1 MRLSDIN
8 ETVLATLPP
17 EVQVAI
23 IEASTS
29 TDVNEVVAIAVV
41 AVFCVFIITPIN

>member
-1 MRLSDIN
+1 MKLSDIN

-29 TDVNEVVAIAVV
+29 TDVNEVVAVVVV
-41 AVFCVFIITPIN
+41 AVFCILIITSIN